1 MPFRW
6 LLKKL
11 RRRYERDYGP
21 SKDKNV
27 KASGRPNSLGD
38 LPSASSKEPNEE
50 PTVSNHSNFSQ
61 PNAYVAP
68 DARQEEEDSLPPN
81 NHETPEGRLY
91 VVLYD
96 YDARTS
102 GELNIRKNEIVEVL
116 NEPTAG
122 WWYVKKNSE
131 VGYIPANYI
140 AEYLSIQAQEWYFS
154 GMRRVECEHL
164 LLNRYNPQG
173 AFLIRDSET
182 RNNSYSLS
190 VVCDN
195 KVRHYKIH
203 YTDDGTYSIN
213 RTMQFKSLE
222 CLVAFYK
229 QESAGLC
236 TRLTRPCTKV
246 CNPDTVGLS
255 FDTSDQWE
263 IPKSMITL
271 SKRLGSGNFGEVYEG
286 LFNGHTKVAVKTL
299 KPGTMR
305 KEDFLAEAQFLKK
318 LRHKNLLQLYAVSTK
333 EEPLYIITELMQH
346 GSLLSYLRDG
356 PGQKAELDELIH
368 IAAQV
373 AGGMWY
379 LETQNYIHRDLAAR
393 NVLIGAE
400 LQVKVA
406 DFGLSRL
413 VDEEIYQARE
423 GGQFPIKWTAPEA
436 LSHNK
441 FSIKSDVWAF
451 GVLLYEIITRGGRP
465 YPGMSNN
472 EVQERLEQGYRMPK
486 HPGCPQ
492 LLYQIMLNT
501 WDIEPQ
507 RRPNFETLQW
517 KLEDFFSLD
526 VSEYKDAEAVA

>member
-6 LLKKL
+6 LMKKL
-11 RRRYERDYGP
+11 RRRYERDYSS
-21 SKDKNV
+21 SKDKNA
-27 KASGRPNSLGD
+27 KARGRSNSLGD
-38 LPSASSKEPNEE
+38 LPSASKNDPKDE
-50 PTVSNHSNFSQ
+50 PTTTNQSNSQ
-61 PNAYVAP
+61 PHVYVNA
-68 DARQEEEDSLPPN
+68 DAEQKNSLPAN
-81 NHETPEGRLY
+81 NREAPEGRLY

-96 YDARTS
+96 YDARTT

-116 NEPTAG
+116 DEPTAG

-131 VGYIPANYI
+131 IGYIPANYI
-140 AEYLSIQAQEWYFS
+140 AEYMSIQAQEWYFS

-164 LLNRYNPQG
+164 LLSHYNPQG
-173 AFLIRDSET
+173 SFLIRDSET
-182 RNNSYSLS
+182 RSDSYSLS

-203 YTDDGTYSIN
+203 YTDDGTYAIN
-213 RTMQFKSLE
+213 KSLSFKSLE
-222 CLVAFYK
+222 LLVAFYQK
-229 QESAGLC
+229 ESAGLC
-236 TRLTRPCTKV
+236 TRLTKPCTKV
-246 CNPDTVGLS
+246 WNPDTVGLS

-263 IPKSMITL
+263 IPKSLIKLTKL
-271 SKRLGSGNFGEVYEG
+271 LGSGNFGEVYEG
-286 LFNGHTKVAVKTL
+286 LYNDQTKVAVKTL

-356 PGQKAELDELIH
+356 PGEKAELEELIH

-379 LETQNYIHRDLAAR
+379 LETENYIHRDLAAR
-393 NVLIGAE
+393 NVLIGAD

-436 LSHNK
+436 LSHSK

-451 GVLLYEIITRGGRP
+451 GVLLYEIITKGSRP

-472 EVQERLEQGYRMPK
+472 EVQEKLEQGYRMPK
-486 HPGCPQ
+486 PTCCPQ

-517 KLEDFFSLD
+517 KLEDFFSLEH
-526 VSEYKDAEAVA
+526 SEYKDADSVA